1 VFSFVVFFSLFFS
14 DRLAS
19 ENGGGQAVLEGTPLR
34 MPTSPEYKSFVK
46 VINQLQD
53 VDPPFIFGLPE
64 NIERSLQR
72 TNSSILIRQ
81 LRILAS
87 SDAEAS
93 KYDREKWRAQ
103 VRHSL
108 FIVLLMWPH
117 PFSVFLVC

>member
-1 VFSFVVFFSLFFS
+1 
-14 DRLAS
+14 LAS
-19 ENGGGQAVLEGTPLR
+19 ESGGGQAVLEGTPLR

-103 VRHSL
+103 VRQYRFRVFNISSL
-108 FIVLLMWPH
+108 YISIFL
-117 PFSVFLVC
+117 FFLVYSAL